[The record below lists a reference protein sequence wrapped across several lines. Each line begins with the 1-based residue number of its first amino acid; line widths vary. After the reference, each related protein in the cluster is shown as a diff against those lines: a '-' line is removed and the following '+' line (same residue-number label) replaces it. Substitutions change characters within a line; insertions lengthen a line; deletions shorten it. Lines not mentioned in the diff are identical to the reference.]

1 MFLIYHRLYGLD
13 SITLRISED
22 CSLVTESQ
30 VILLLDTNNNQTRED
45 YNTRLTAIRRTVE
58 QIKTYNPDANIGM
71 FSYSDELEQVFTL
84 SWSADI
90 DELIS
95 AALKVRID
103 IGKTISNTSH
113 ALKHIRESNLFNSS
127 RNLVVLFSNARW
139 NNLDEIDLEIQLSK
153 QQDIHIFGVAAGEDC
168 DKDNLAGVLNDPSF
182 MFYVD
187 DDDFTSLKSL
197 ASITKYYNCTDD
209 IFKKRQ

>member
-1 MFLIYHRLYGLD
+1 
-13 SITLRISED
+13 
-22 CSLVTESQ
+22 
-30 VILLLDTNNNQTRED
+30 
-45 YNTRLTAIRRTVE
+45 
-58 QIKTYNPDANIGM
+58 M

-113 ALKHIRESNLFNSS
+113 ALNHIRESNLFNSS
-127 RNLVVLFSNARW
+127 RKLVVLFSNARW

-153 QQDIHIFGVAAGEDC
+153 QQDIHTFGVAAGGDC
-168 DKDNLAGVLNDPSF
+168 NKDNLAGVLNDPSY

-187 DDDFTSLKSL
+187 DDDCTSLGSL
-197 ASITKYYNCTDD
+197 AAITTYYNCTDN
-209 IFKKRQ
+209 IFIKRQ